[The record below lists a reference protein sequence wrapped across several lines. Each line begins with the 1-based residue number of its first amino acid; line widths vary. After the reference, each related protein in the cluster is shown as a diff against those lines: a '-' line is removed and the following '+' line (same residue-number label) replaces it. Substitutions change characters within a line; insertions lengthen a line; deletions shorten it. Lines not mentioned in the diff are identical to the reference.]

1 MIYCK
6 RRREAPFLI
15 EYRNTMQELFSSSPL
30 TFVVLVFFL
39 SLLIGSF
46 LNVVIYRLP
55 IMMEREWRAQCKELA
70 ETEATDIPA
79 GRFDL
84 VFPRSRCTSCGAQI
98 TAIQNVPV
106 LSYLMLDGKCGS
118 CGGAISKRYP
128 IVEALTA
135 ILTAIVAWRFGFG
148 WESAA
153 AIVLT
158 WALIAISVIDID
170 HQIIPDS
177 ISLPFVWIGLMLSL
191 FQPMEGAEVLFIGA
205 RTSIVG
211 ALAGYLSLW
220 TIYQLFRLMT
230 GKEGMGYGDFK
241 LLAVLGAWLG
251 WQMLPLIILLSA
263 FVGTA
268 VGISM
273 IVVRR
278 HDRNIPI
285 PFGPYL
291 AAAGWIA
298 MLYGEQIVSA
308 YLDYM
313 S

>member
-1 MIYCK
+1 
-6 RRREAPFLI
+6 
-15 EYRNTMQELFSSSPL
+15 MQELFSSSPL
-30 TFVVLVFFL
+30 TFVGVVFFL

-55 IMMEREWRAQCKELA
+55 IMMEREWRGQCAELA
-70 ETEATDIPA
+70 ETEAADVPA
-79 GRFDL
+79 GRFNL
-84 VFPRSRCTSCGAQI
+84 VFPRSHCTSCGAQI
-98 TAIQNVPV
+98 TAMQNATV
-106 LSYLMLDGKCGS
+106 LSYLILRGKCSS
-118 CGGAISKRYP
+118 CGSSISRRYP
-128 IVEALTA
+128 IVEAMTA
-135 ILTAIVAWRFGFG
+135 MLTAIVAWRFGFG
-148 WESAA
+148 WEAA
-153 AIVLT
+153 LAILLT

-177 ISLPFVWIGLMLSL
+177 ISLPFVWIGLTLSM
-191 FQPMEGAEVLFIGA
+191 FHPMAGTEVLFIDA
-205 RTSIVG
+205 KTAIVG

-220 TIYQLFRLMT
+220 SIYQLFRLMT

-263 FVGTA
+263 VVGA
-268 VGISM
+268 AIGIAM

-298 MLYGEQIVSA
+298 MLWGAQIVA
-308 YLDYM
+308 TYLDYM

>member
-1 MIYCK
+1 
-6 RRREAPFLI
+6 
-15 EYRNTMQELFSSSPL
+15 MQELFLGSPPI
-30 TFVVLVFFL
+30 FVALVFVL
-39 SLLIGSF
+39 SLLVGSF

-55 IMMEREWRAQCKELA
+55 IMMEREWRDQCKELS
-70 ETEATDIPA
+70 ETPATDIPE

-84 VFPRSRCTSCGAQI
+84 VVPRSRCLSCGARI
-98 TAIQNVPV
+98 TASQNIPI
-106 LSYLMLDGKCGS
+106 LSYLILGGKCGS
-118 CGGAISKRYP
+118 CSAAISKRYP

-153 AIVLT
+153 AVLLT

-177 ISLPFVWIGLMLSL
+177 ISLPLLWIGLFLSL
-191 FQPMEGAEVLFIGA
+191 FHPMAGADVLFVDPKTGI
-205 RTSIVG
+205 IG

-220 TIYQLFRLMT
+220 CIYQLFLLLT

-251 WQMLPLIILLSA
+251 WQVLPLIILLSA
-263 FVGTA
+263 A
-268 VGISM
+268 VGATVGVTM
-273 IVVRR
+273 IVLRR
-278 HDRNIPI
+278 QDRSVPI

-298 MLYGEQIVSA
+298 MLYGEQIVA
-308 YLDYM
+308 GYLDFM
-313 S
+313 G

>member
-1 MIYCK
+1 
-6 RRREAPFLI
+6 
-15 EYRNTMQELFSSSPL
+15 MQELFSSSPL
-30 TFVVLVFFL
+30 IFVALVFFL

-55 IMMEREWRAQCKELA
+55 IMMEREWRAQCEELA

-84 VFPRSRCTSCGAQI
+84 VFPRSRCTSCDAQI
-98 TAIQNVPV
+98 TAMQNVPIV
-106 LSYLMLDGKCGS
+106 SYLILRGKCAS
-118 CGGAISKRYP
+118 CGSSISKRYP
-128 IVEALTA
+128 IVETLSA

-153 AIVLT
+153 AVLLT
-158 WALIAISVIDID
+158 WTLIAISVIDID

-191 FQPMEGAEVLFIGA
+191 FHPMQGSEVLFIDSETA
-205 RTSIVG
+205 VVG

-220 TIYQLFRLMT
+220 TVYQLFRLMT

-263 FVGTA
+263 IVGA
-268 VGISM
+268 VVGISM
-273 IVVRR
+273 IVFRR
-278 HDRNIPI
+278 ADRSTPI

-298 MLYGEQIVSA
+298 MLWGPQIVAA

>member
-1 MIYCK
+1 
-6 RRREAPFLI
+6 
-15 EYRNTMQELFSSSPL
+15 MQELFSSSPQI
-30 TFVVLVFFL
+30 FVSIVFFL

-55 IMMEREWRAQCKELA
+55 IMMEREWRAQCRELA
-70 ETEATDIPA
+70 QTPATEIPD
-79 GRFDL
+79 GRFDII
-84 VFPRSRCTSCGAQI
+84 FPRSRCTTCGSPISAL
-98 TAIQNVPV
+98 QNIPV
-106 LSYLMLDGKCGS
+106 LSFLVLGGKCGS
-118 CGGAISKRYP
+118 CGSDIPRRYP
-128 IVEALTA
+128 IVEAVTA
-135 ILTAIVAWRFGFG
+135 IMTAIVAWRFGFG

-153 AIVLT
+153 AIFLT

-177 ISLPFVWIGLMLSL
+177 ISLPFVWLGLTLSL
-191 FQPMEGAEVLFIGA
+191 FSPMSGAETLFVA
-205 RTSIVG
+205 PKTAIVG

-220 TIYQLFRLMT
+220 SIYQLFRLMT

-263 FVGTA
+263 VVGA
-268 VGISM
+268 AIGITM

-298 MLYGEQIVSA
+298 MLYGDQIVSS
-308 YLDYM
+308 YFDYM

>member
-1 MIYCK
+1 
-6 RRREAPFLI
+6 
-15 EYRNTMQELFSSSPL
+15 MQELFSSSPL
-30 TFVVLVFFL
+30 IFVGLVFLL

-70 ETEATDIPA
+70 ETEATEIPV

-84 VFPRSRCTSCGAQI
+84 VVPRSRCTSCGAQI
-98 TAIQNVPV
+98 TALQNVPV
-106 LSYLMLDGKCGS
+106 LSYLIMRGKCGS

-135 ILTAIVAWRFGFG
+135 SLTAIVAWRFGFG

-153 AIVLT
+153 AILLT
-158 WALIAISVIDID
+158 WALIAISAIDID

-177 ISLPFVWIGLMLSL
+177 ISLPFVWIGLMLSI
-191 FQPMEGAEVLFIGA
+191 FHPMAQAEVLFVDAKTAI
-205 RTSIVG
+205 IG

-220 TIYQLFRLMT
+220 SIYQLFRLMT

-263 FVGTA
+263 IVGA
-268 VGISM
+268 AFGIAM

-298 MLYGEQIVSA
+298 MLYGDQIVLA

>member
-1 MIYCK
+1 
-6 RRREAPFLI
+6 
-15 EYRNTMQELFSSSPL
+15 MQDLFASSPA
-30 TFVVLVFFL
+30 TFIALVFFL

-55 IMMEREWRAQCKELA
+55 MMMEREWRAQCDELTA
-70 ETEATDIPA
+70 TPATEIPA

-84 VFPRSRCTSCGAQI
+84 VFPRSHCTSCGTQI
-98 TAIQNVPV
+98 TALQNIPI
-106 LSYLMLDGKCGS
+106 LSYLMLRGKCAS
-118 CGGAISKRYP
+118 CGSAISKRYP
-128 IVEALTA
+128 VVEALTA
-135 ILTAIVAWRFGFG
+135 AMTAIVAWRFGFA

-153 AIVLT
+153 AIMLT
-158 WALIAISVIDID
+158 WALITISVIDID

-191 FQPMEGAEVLFIGA
+191 FHPMAGAEVLFVDA
-205 RTSIVG
+205 KTAIVG

-251 WQMLPLIILLSA
+251 WQMLLLIILLSSV
-263 FVGTA
+263 VGAA

-273 IVVRR
+273 IIVRGR
-278 HDRNIPI
+278 DRNIPI

-298 MLYGEQIVSA
+298 MLWGNQIITA
-308 YLDYM
+308 YLDIM
-313 S
+313 G

>member
-1 MIYCK
+1 
-6 RRREAPFLI
+6 
-15 EYRNTMQELFSSSPL
+15 MQELFSSSPL
-30 TFVVLVFFL
+30 IFVALVFFL

-70 ETEATDIPA
+70 ATPATDIPA
-79 GRFDL
+79 GRFDIIS
-84 VFPRSRCTSCGAQI
+84 PSSRCTSCGAQI
-98 TAIQNVPV
+98 TALQNIPV
-106 LSYLMLDGKCGS
+106 LSYLFLRGKCGS
-118 CGGAISKRYP
+118 CGSAISRRYP
-128 IVEALTA
+128 VVEALTA

-153 AIVLT
+153 AILLT
-158 WALIAISVIDID
+158 WALIAISTIDID

-191 FQPMEGAEVLFIGA
+191 FHPMAGAEVLFIDA
-205 RTSIVG
+205 KAAIIG

-220 TIYQLFRLMT
+220 SIYQLFRLMT

-263 FVGTA
+263 VVGAA
-268 VGISM
+268 VGIAM

-298 MLYGEQIVSA
+298 MLYGDQIVAA
-308 YLDYM
+308 YLDTM

>member
-1 MIYCK
+1 
-6 RRREAPFLI
+6 
-15 EYRNTMQELFSSSPL
+15 MQELFSSSPL
-30 TFVVLVFFL
+30 IFVAMVFFL

-55 IMMEREWRAQCKELA
+55 MMMEREWRAQCEEL
-70 ETEATDIPA
+70 TTTPATDIPA

-84 VFPRSRCTSCGAQI
+84 VIPRSHCTSCGTQI
-98 TAIQNVPV
+98 TALQNIPI
-106 LSYLMLDGKCGS
+106 LSYLMLGGKCGS
-118 CGGAISKRYP
+118 CGSAISKRYP
-128 IVEALTA
+128 VVEALTA
-135 ILTAIVAWRFGFG
+135 VMTAIVAWRFGFA

-153 AIVLT
+153 AIILT

-191 FQPMEGAEVLFIGA
+191 FHPMAGAEVLFVDA
-205 RTSIVG
+205 KTAIVG

-251 WQMLPLIILLSA
+251 WQMLLLIILLSSV
-263 FVGTA
+263 VGAA

-273 IVVRR
+273 IIVRGR
-278 HDRNIPI
+278 DRNIPI
-285 PFGPYL
+285 PFGPDL

-298 MLYGEQIVSA
+298 MLWGNQIITA
-308 YLDYM
+308 YLDTM
-313 S
+313 G